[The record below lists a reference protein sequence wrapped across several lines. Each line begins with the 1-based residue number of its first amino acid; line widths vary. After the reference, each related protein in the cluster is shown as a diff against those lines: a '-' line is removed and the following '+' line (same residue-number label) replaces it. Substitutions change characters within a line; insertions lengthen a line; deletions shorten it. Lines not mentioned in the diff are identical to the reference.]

1 MFIKNFYIQILF
13 PSVYFRGCKYINFLY
28 KNKYI
33 LFIFKFIVLLPLSTH
48 LLMQL
53 LNKHFFLLLCIFLM
67 LVTHSNS
74 LYAQQIHLKVK
85 GASEKE
91 STYLKQHLTDSVF
104 MTGQDAENSLNQLQK
119 LLETKGFLHQQ
130 ITATQR
136 KDSLYIVQFDLG
148 KKTDSIK
155 IHFKEHI
162 ELLQELL
169 NTEQTFQIIP
179 VENTEKHLQNIVE
192 KLAQKG
198 YSISTAKL
206 TNHQFH
212 QNILHTHCQLYS

>member
-48 LLMQL
+48 FLMQL

-136 KDSLYIVQFDLG
+136 KDSLYIRSEEHTSELQSRPHLVCRLLLE
-148 KKTDSIK
+148 KKK
-155 IHFKEHI
+155 R
-162 ELLQELL
+162 
-169 NTEQTFQIIP
+169 
-179 VENTEKHLQNIVE
+179 
-192 KLAQKG
+192 
-198 YSISTAKL
+198 
-206 TNHQFH
+206 
-212 QNILHTHCQLYS
+212 